1 MTKKGLI
8 TRISKEA
15 DISMETAEKA
25 YNALL
30 SGIADALVAGER
42 VMLPDFGVFKPK
54 DSPEREAWNPQKGEK
69 CICPAR
75 RKAAFTPAKTLKEAV
90 NAKYA

>member
-8 TRISKEA
+8 ARIAKEA
-15 DISMETAEKA
+15 EIPENAAEKA

-42 VMLPDFGVFKPK
+42 VMLPDFGVFKTK

-75 RKAAFTPAKTLKEAV
+75 RKAAFVPAKALKKAV